1 MMTSTGKDESTYPI
15 DPENAVE
22 MARLLN
28 QDIMTTKA
36 MGGPLSEQGEN
47 PPFQNVLDLAC
58 GPGGW
63 VLDVA
68 RLLPEAQVTGVDVSK
83 LMTDYGRATAK
94 ARGLHNAHFT
104 PTNILEPFPFEDNS
118 FDLINARALVAVL
131 TPRVWPAVLR
141 ETFRICCS
149 GGIMRLTESEMPLTN
164 SPAFEQIS
172 QMALNAFSMT
182 GRNFSP
188 TARNFG
194 ITPMLSKLLKNAG
207 YHNVKYKAYGVDTST
222 GTEGHESFYQD
233 FMVVLQL
240 GKPFFVGL
248 GLTTDEKYEELYQQ
262 TLREMMAD
270 DFCAIGYSMTAW
282 GEKP

>member
-68 RLLPEAQVTGVDVSK
+68 RLLPEAQVTGVDLSK

-104 PTNILEPFPFEDNS
+104 PANILEPFPFEDNS

-131 TPRVWPAVLR
+131 TPRVWPSVLR
-141 ETFRICCS
+141 ETFRVCCS